1 MYYVGEKLLSDSR
14 KKTPADRQGRRG
26 EERLERPWLQLMCY
40 TPVSGHE
47 MVAYFGVME
56 VVKTEVLGRQ
66 MKESEWT
73 RQD

>member
-14 KKTPADRQGRRG
+14 KKTPVDRQGRQSG
-26 EERLERPWLQLMCY
+26 ERLVEQSWLQLMCY
-40 TPVSGHE
+40 ALVFSRE
-47 MVAYFGVME
+47 VVVYFGVVE

-73 RQD
+73 R